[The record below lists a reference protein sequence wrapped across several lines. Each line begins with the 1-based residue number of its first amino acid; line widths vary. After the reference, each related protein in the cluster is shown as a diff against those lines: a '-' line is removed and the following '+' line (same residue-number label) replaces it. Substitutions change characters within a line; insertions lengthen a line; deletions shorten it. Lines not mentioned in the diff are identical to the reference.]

1 MSETNTSF
9 SEVIN
14 NVINWLREGDPNA
27 KNHVDLPWEV
37 VEKEVEGTKYYMATY
52 KDIPYIIYIYPLED
66 LKIIR
71 LVIDPLISTKFMDND
86 KRLRLYYGLLK
97 ISTNPSLVKA
107 GLVGEDDGIVF
118 IVDLSAYSLGKD
130 ELNQALEELLITA
143 YGVVHELGL
152 EMAALDAY
160 LKGVLA
166 IIEAKKEKGATA
178 EEVKRVLTEKLGL
191 KGELADALIKEVY
204 GEGAEEKKPFMG
216 TL

>member
-1 MSETNTSF
+1 MSEAQASF
-9 SEVIN
+9 NDVIR

-37 VEKEVEGTKYYMATY
+37 VERETDDTKYYMATY
-52 KDIPYIIYIYPLED
+52 KDIPYIIYIYPLEE

-86 KRLRLYYGLLK
+86 KRLKLYYGLLK

-107 GLVGEDDGIVF
+107 GLVGDDDGIVF
-118 IVDLSAYSLGKD
+118 IVDLSAYSLGKK
-130 ELNQALEELLITA
+130 ELNQALEELLIVA
-143 YGVVHELGL
+143 YGVVQELGQ

-166 IIEAKKEKGATA
+166 IIEAKKERGATA
-178 EEVKRVLTEKLGL
+178 EEVRKVLTEKLGL

-204 GEGAEEKKPFMG
+204 GEGSAEKGPFMG
-216 TL
+216 AM

>member
-1 MSETNTSF
+1 MGEARTPF
-9 SEVIN
+9 SEAIS

-37 VEKEVEGTKYYMATY
+37 VEKEAEGTKYYMATY
-52 KDIPYIIYIYPLED
+52 KDIPYIIYIYPLEE

-107 GLVGEDDGIVF
+107 GLVGDDDGIVF
-118 IVDLSAYSLGKD
+118 IADLSAYSLGKE

-143 YGVVHELGL
+143 YGVVYELGQ

-166 IIEAKKEKGATA
+166 IVEAKKEKGASA
-178 EEVKRVLTEKLGL
+178 DEVRKFLTEKLGL

-204 GEGAEEKKPFMG
+204 GEGAAGKGPFTG
-216 TL
+216 TI

>member
-1 MSETNTSF
+1 MGEARTSF
-9 SEVIN
+9 SEAIS

-37 VEKEVEGTKYYMATY
+37 VEKEAEGTKYYMATY
-52 KDIPYIIYIYPLED
+52 KDIPYIIYIYPLEE

-107 GLVGEDDGIVF
+107 GLVGDDDGIVF
-118 IVDLSAYSLGKD
+118 IADLSAYSLGKE

-143 YGVVHELGL
+143 YGVVYELGQ

-166 IIEAKKEKGATA
+166 IVEAKKEKGASA
-178 EEVKRVLTEKLGL
+178 DEVRKFLTEKLGL

-204 GEGAEEKKPFMG
+204 GEGAAGKGPFTG
-216 TL
+216 TI

>member
-1 MSETNTSF
+1 MSEAQASF
-9 SEVIN
+9 NDVIR
-14 NVINWLREGDPNA
+14 NVINWLKEGDPNA
-27 KNHVDLPWEV
+27 KNHVDLPWEI
-37 VEKEVEGTKYYMATY
+37 VEKEADDTKYYMATY
-52 KDIPYIIYIYPLED
+52 KDIPYIIYIYPLEE

-86 KRLRLYYGLLK
+86 KRLKLYYSLLK

-107 GLVGEDDGIVF
+107 GLVGDDDGIVF
-118 IVDLSAYSLGKD
+118 IADLSTYSLGKE
-130 ELNQALEELLITA
+130 ELNQALEELLIVA
-143 YGVVHELGL
+143 YGVVQELGQ

-178 EEVKRVLTEKLGL
+178 EEVKKVLTEKLGL

-204 GEGAEEKKPFMG
+204 GEGSTEKGPFMG
-216 TL
+216 AM

>member
-1 MSETNTSF
+1 MSEAQISF
-9 SEVIN
+9 SQALN
-14 NVINWLREGDPNA
+14 NVINWLKEGDPNA

-37 VEKEVEGTKYYMATY
+37 VEKEAEGHKYYMATY

-71 LVIDPLISTKFMDND
+71 LVVDPLISTKFMDND

-107 GLVGEDDGIVF
+107 GLVGDDDGIVF
-118 IVDLSAYSLGKD
+118 IADLSAYTLGKE

-143 YGVVHELGL
+143 YGVVQELGQ

-160 LKGVLA
+160 FKGVLA

-178 EEVKRVLTEKLGL
+178 EEVKKVLTEKLGL

-204 GEGAEEKKPFMG
+204 GEGAGERKPFIGAM
-216 TL
+216 